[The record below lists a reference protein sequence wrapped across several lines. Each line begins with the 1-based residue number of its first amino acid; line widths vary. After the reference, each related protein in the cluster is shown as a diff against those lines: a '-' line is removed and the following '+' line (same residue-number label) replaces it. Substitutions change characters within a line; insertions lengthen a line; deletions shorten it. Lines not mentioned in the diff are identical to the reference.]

1 MNWLKNLARSPTKEA
16 HLKDRYYRRAGEIQ
30 ASKQITEMFYKL
42 DTDGSNAI
50 SMDEMQELF
59 LENGLQMTRE
69 EVAEMFSIV
78 KKINDDGWL
87 KKSAARQAFVP
98 KKPYVQT
105 IAEKLKL
112 QLSLQDFKMVTE
124 KQEALRGK
132 SINSTIMRLFIFAF
146 QFTELNKVLLEHRDM
161 MHAQNKKEFIPVTID
176 ELMFRFC
183 LNEKRKECEQI
194 W

>member
-1 MNWLKNLARSPTKEA
+1 MNWLKNLARSPSKEA

-69 EVAEMFSIV
+69 EVAEMFCIV
-78 KKINDDGWL
+78 KKINDDSWL

-112 QLSLQDFKMVTE
+112 
-124 KQEALRGK
+124 
-132 SINSTIMRLFIFAF
+132 
-146 QFTELNKVLLEHRDM
+146 
-161 MHAQNKKEFIPVTID
+161 
-176 ELMFRFC
+176 
-183 LNEKRKECEQI
+183 
-194 W
+194 

>member
-161 MHAQNKKEFIPVTID
+161 MHAQNKREFIPVTID